1 MEMLLCS
8 NISSSFF
15 IPLPPAKLQ
24 GGILGHMTWLFAW
37 LYTERK
43 MREIRDLIINVT
55 RVFMENAKRSPCGN
69 DQCYSS
75 LIKEN
80 EDKETCKWFVL
91 QFLVLLISL
100 HTQHTPEELLQSP
113 QSLLDISFVRLSRLI
128 LTAIHSCG
136 RLHTTTDQL
145 SLRERERPWIWTQP

>member
-1 MEMLLCS
+1 M
-8 NISSSFF
+8 
-15 IPLPPAKLQ
+15 
-24 GGILGHMTWLFAW
+24 
-37 LYTERK
+37 
-43 MREIRDLIINVT
+43 
-55 RVFMENAKRSPCGN
+55 FMENAKRSPCGN

-80 EDKETCKWFVL
+80 EDKETRKWFVL

-145 SLRERERPWIWTQP
+145 SLRERETLNMDTAIGGMFVCVSILGRALNLFWIGTHLRSSH